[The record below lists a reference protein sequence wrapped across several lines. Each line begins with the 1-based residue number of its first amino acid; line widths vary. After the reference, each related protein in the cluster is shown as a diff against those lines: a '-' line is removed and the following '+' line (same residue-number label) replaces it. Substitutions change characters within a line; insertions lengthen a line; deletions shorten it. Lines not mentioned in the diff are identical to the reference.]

1 MLATRRREATA
12 TGAALLALGVA
23 VGAAMLTRGQSGLSL
38 VVTDLSIGALGVLQT
53 VGEAVPLGYALGV
66 GMAAAV
72 NPCGFALLPAY
83 LGLYLGADAV
93 AGGRRDAAAT
103 LARALLVSGSVA
115 ASFVLLFGAF
125 GLLLSAAASVLVP
138 YLAWVSLSAG
148 ILLVLAGGRVLVG
161 GSLYVGAADRLA
173 DSLGERAGHVG
184 LAGYSAFGL
193 AYALGSLGCTL
204 PLFLTVVGTALTR

>member
-1 MLATRRREATA
+1 
-12 TGAALLALGVA
+12 
-23 VGAAMLTRGQSGLSL
+23 
-38 VVTDLSIGALGVLQT
+38 
-53 VGEAVPLGYALGV
+53 
-66 GMAAAV
+66 
-72 NPCGFALLPAY
+72 
-83 LGLYLGADAV
+83 
-93 AGGRRDAAAT
+93 
-103 LARALLVSGSVA
+103 
-115 ASFVLLFGAF
+115 VLLFGAF

-173 DSLGERAGHVG
+173 DRLGERAGHVG

-204 PLFLTVVGTALTR
+204 PLFLTVVGTALTRQGLAAAIGHFVLYALGMATVLAILTVAAALFGQTLTRRAAKIGRYVPRVSAVLLLTVGAYVVYYWLTAGGLLADLIS